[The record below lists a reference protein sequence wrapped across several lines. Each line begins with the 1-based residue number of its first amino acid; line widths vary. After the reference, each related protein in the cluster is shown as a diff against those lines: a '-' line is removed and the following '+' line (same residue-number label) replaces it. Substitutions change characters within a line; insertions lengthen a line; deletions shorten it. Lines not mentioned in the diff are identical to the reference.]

1 MRMRVLVVQGPNL
14 NLLGTREPDIYGTT
28 SLAEIE
34 ARLRTAARAWRDL
47 EVDFVQSNSEGALLD
62 ALHAAGPRAGGIIIN
77 PGGLAHTSIVLR
89 DAIAALCIP
98 TIEVHLSNVHARE
111 PFRHELLSAGA
122 CIGVISGLGPFGYEA
137 ALQALAQR
145 AGLQRA

>member
-1 MRMRVLVVQGPNL
+1 MRVLVLQGPNL
-14 NLLGTREPDIYGTT
+14 NLLGTRQPDIYGTT

-34 ARLRTAARAWRDL
+34 ARLRSAARAWRDL
-47 EVDFVQSNSEGALLD
+47 EVDFLQSNSEGALLD
-62 ALHAAGPRAGGIIIN
+62 ALHAADASASAVIIN
-77 PGGLAHTSIVLR
+77 PGGLAHTSVVLR
-89 DAIAALCIP
+89 DAIAALRIP

-122 CIGVISGLGPFGYEA
+122 CVGVISGLGPFGYEA

>member
-1 MRMRVLVVQGPNL
+1 MRVLVLQGPNL
-14 NLLGTREPDIYGTT
+14 NLLGTRQPDIYGTT

-34 ARLRTAARAWRDL
+34 ARLRSAARAWRDL
-47 EVDFVQSNSEGALLD
+47 EVDFLQSNSEGALLD
-62 ALHAAGPRAGGIIIN
+62 ALHAADANAGAVIIN
-77 PGGLAHTSIVLR
+77 PGGLAHTSVVLR
-89 DAIAALCIP
+89 DAIAALRIP

-122 CIGVISGLGPFGYEA
+122 CVGVISGLGPFGYEA